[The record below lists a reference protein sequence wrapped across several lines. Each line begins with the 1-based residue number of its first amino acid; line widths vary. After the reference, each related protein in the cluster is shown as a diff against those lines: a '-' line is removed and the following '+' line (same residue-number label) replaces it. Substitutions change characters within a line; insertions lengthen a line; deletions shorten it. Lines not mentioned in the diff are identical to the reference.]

1 MPKPTRRARA
11 RTAPRRLGAV
21 LLCLI
26 VATTLGYGAVRE
38 TNDPRFR
45 VGPVHVEGNL
55 RTTAAEIRAAAA
67 LARSQNAWL
76 IDRAALR
83 SRIEALPWVQTAA
96 IGVSWPNA
104 VRIAVTERQPVAR
117 VMLAASALSEEPVRR
132 DALIDKTQRVLALE
146 PWTKDRFGDPPLLL
160 IEPPPSD
167 AVRPGSRLSQAEVG
181 AAVQA
186 LTALQALHLEIS
198 QVAIAPATGIS
209 ARADRDLHVLFGDNE
224 DLAKKAALF
233 QAIVAK
239 ISTPRQVV
247 YVDVRSLH
255 APTVLY
261 R

>member
-1 MPKPTRRARA
+1 
-11 RTAPRRLGAV
+11 
-21 LLCLI
+21 LLCVI
-26 VATTLGYGAVRE
+26 VATALGYGAVRGA
-38 TNDPRFR
+38 NDPRFR
-45 VGPVHVEGNL
+45 VGPVQVEGNL
-55 RTTAAEIRAAAA
+55 RTTTAEVQRAAA
-67 LARSQNAWL
+67 LARSQNVWL
-76 IDRAALR
+76 INRTALR
-83 SRIEALPWVQTAA
+83 LRIEALPWVQSAA
-96 IGVSWPNA
+96 VGVSWPNA

-117 VMLAASALSEEPVRR
+117 VMLASSALSEEPIRQQ
-132 DALIDKTQRVLALE
+132 ALIDKTQRVLALE

-160 IEPPPSD
+160 IEPAPSD
-167 AVRPGSRLSQAEVG
+167 AVRPGLRLSQPEVG
-181 AAVQA
+181 AALQA

-198 QVAIAPATGIS
+198 EVAIARATGIS